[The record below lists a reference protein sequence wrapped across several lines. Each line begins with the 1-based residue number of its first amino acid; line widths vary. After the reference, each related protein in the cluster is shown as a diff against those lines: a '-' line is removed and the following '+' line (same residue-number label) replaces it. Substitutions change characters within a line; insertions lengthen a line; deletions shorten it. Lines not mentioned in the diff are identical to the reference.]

1 MTSLRP
7 ALDPRL
13 HAFRDDLAAAGLE
26 GQVDAPRFVEGRP
39 AHVTGPVAAL
49 RRHPHPDAPRDTE
62 LLYGEWVTVFDETE
76 GFAWVQAARDQ
87 YVGYVALCDLQEGH
101 YQPTHMVCA
110 VRTFIYRD
118 ADLKSPMRDWLPLN
132 APVAITSLSGRFSA
146 LDGGGFIF
154 TDHLREAGA
163 FAPDYVSVAEQ
174 FLETPYLWGG
184 RSSLGLDCSGLVQC
198 ALEAAGIDCPRDTDM
213 QEATLGV
220 PLPDN
225 QPLERGDLVF
235 WKGHVGIMV
244 DSATL
249 LHANATFMKTMEEP
263 VEPAIARIA
272 QTDGPVTSI
281 KRLGSPGT

>member
-13 HAFRDDLAAAGLE
+13 HAFRDDLAAAELK
-26 GQVDAPRFVEGRP
+26 GQIDVTRFAQGHA
-39 AHVTGPVAAL
+39 AHVAAPVTAL
-49 RRHPHPDAPRDTE
+49 RRCPDPEGPRDTE
-62 LLYGEWVTVFDETE
+62 LLFGEAVTVFDASG
-76 GFAWVQAARDQ
+76 GFAWVQAARDR
-87 YVGYVALCDLQEGH
+87 YVGYMAQSDLQEGT
-101 YQPTHMVCA
+101 YEPTHAVSA

-132 APVAITSLSGRFSA
+132 APVMITGQSGRFSA

-154 TDHLREAGA
+154 TDHLREVSIYTA
-163 FAPDYVSVAEQ
+163 DYVSVAEQ

-198 ALEAAGIDCPRDTDM
+198 ALEAAGITCPRDTDM
-213 QEATLGV
+213 QEAALGT

-281 KRLGSPGT
+281 KRLEALRA